1 MLSLT
6 EGIGK
11 SFFRFETS
19 VFSQIQPLKSLC

>member
-1 MLSLT
+1 VT
-6 EGIGK
+6 GAIVE